1 MIRASKN
8 SSLHRRRGD
17 PAPIVIPQHETRGDY
32 GSKPVPDSSR
42 VPADSEMAN
51 PINTSWAS
59 VAALLAAVLAV
70 VPVVVLAVVLVA
82 VLAVVLAVVLVAGAE
97 LYFVS
102 YTRCDLFST
111 LMSSLP
117 FRFN

>member
-82 VLAVVLAVVLVAGAE
+82 GAE

-102 YTRCDLFST
+102 YTRCDLSST
-111 LMSSLP
+111 LMSSPP

>member
-1 MIRASKN
+1 MG
-8 SSLHRRRGD
+8 SSRS
-17 PAPIVIPQHETRGDY
+17 PIVLARQPIR
-32 GSKPVPDSSR
+32 KWR
-42 VPADSEMAN
+42 I
-51 PINTSWAS
+51 PINTSSALLA
-59 VAALLAAVLAV
+59 VVLAALLAAVLVA
-70 VPVVVLAVVLVA
+70 VLAVVLVAVLVA
-82 VLAVVLAVVLVAGAE
+82 VLAVVLAVVLVAGVE

>member
-1 MIRASKN
+1 
-8 SSLHRRRGD
+8 
-17 PAPIVIPQHETRGDY
+17 
-32 GSKPVPDSSR
+32 
-42 VPADSEMAN
+42 MAN

-102 YTRCDLFST
+102 YTRCDLSST
-111 LMSSLP
+111 LMSSPP